1 MSKRK
6 KFIKLYRKAAMLYLR
21 ANSYA
26 HKFFY
31 SKGFRPYDEI
41 HPIEFTITPT
51 AMTLDVSGTPKDV
64 LNIVDG
70 KVVIVNEFGD
80 FTATMKATIP
90 VETEYNIIEW
100 SFQKELAGQLVDCDD
115 TEVTFTP
122 NPLDETECE
131 FSIGTTQD
139 EACRIVISASIK
151 GDYGVI
157 GNGIPVE
164 IGFFDIPKL
173 TIAPTALMFG
183 GDDILDYD
191 AETKT
196 ITVLDKLGVFTL
208 DLEMT
213 PLEGVDFDTL
223 DWSYAKV
230 VEGELA
236 NCDDTTVTFTKDAV
250 EPLKKVAFTIT
261 TIANEACSVVIDAT
275 ISKDS
280 TIIETSHSIKIEF
293 KETPTPPEPEPEP

>member
-1 MSKRK
+1 MGKRK
-6 KFIKLYRKAAMLYLR
+6 EFIKLYRKAAMLYLR

-41 HPIEFTITPT
+41 HPIDFAITPT

-70 KVVIVNEFGD
+70 KIVIVNEFGD
-80 FTATMKATIP
+80 FTATLKATIP
-90 VETEYNIIEW
+90 AATEFDIITW
-100 SFQKELAGQLVDCDD
+100 SFQKEVAGQLVDCDD
-115 TEVTFTP
+115 TDVTFTP

-131 FSIGTTQD
+131 FSIGTIQD
-139 EACRIVISASIK
+139 EACTLIITAEIE

-164 IGFFDIPKL
+164 IVFFDIPKL
-173 TIAPTALMFG
+173 TIAPTDLMFG

-213 PLEGVDFDTL
+213 PLEGVDFDALT
-223 DWSYAKV
+223 WSFAKV
-230 VEGELA
+230 VAGELV
-236 NCDDTTVTFTKDAV
+236 NCDDTTVTFTPDLV
-250 EPLKKVAFTIT
+250 EPLKKVAFSIT
-261 TIANEACSVVIDAT
+261 TIANVACSVVIDAT
-275 ISKDS
+275 ISK
-280 TIIETSHSIKIEF
+280 TATPIETSHFITIEF
-293 KETPTPPEPEPEP
+293 TETPAPPPEPEP

>member
-1 MSKRK
+1 MSKRREFIRLWK
-6 KFIKLYRKAAMLYLR
+6 KASMLYVR
-21 ANSYA
+21 VNSYA
-26 HKFFY
+26 HNFFY
-31 SKGFRPYDEI
+31 AKGFRPYDEI

-51 AMTLDVSGTPKDV
+51 AMVLDVNGTPKNV

-90 VETEYNIIEW
+90 VETKYKIITW
-100 SFQKELAGQLVDCDD
+100 SFKKEVAGQLVDCDD
-115 TEVTFTP
+115 TDVTFTP

-131 FSIGTTQD
+131 FSIGTIQD
-139 EACRIVISASIK
+139 EACTLIITAEIE

-164 IGFFDIPKL
+164 IGFYDIPKL

-213 PLEGVDFDTL
+213 PLEGIDFDTL

-230 VEGELA
+230 VAGELV
-236 NCDDTTVTFTKDAV
+236 NCDDTTLTFTPDSV
-250 EPLKKVAFTIT
+250 EPLKKVAFSIT
-261 TIANEACSVVIDAT
+261 TIANVACSVVIDAT
-275 ISKDS
+275 ISKGA
-280 TIIETSHSIKIEF
+280 TIIETSNFIKIEF
-293 KETPTPPEPEPEP
+293 TETPAPPPEPEP

>member
-1 MSKRK
+1 MSKRREFIRLWK
-6 KFIKLYRKAAMLYLR
+6 KASMLYVR
-21 ANSYA
+21 VNSYA
-26 HKFFY
+26 HNFFY
-31 SKGFRPYDEI
+31 AKGFRPYDEI

-51 AMTLDVSGTPKDV
+51 AMVLDVNGTPKNV
-64 LNIVDG
+64 LNIVDD

-90 VETEYNIIEW
+90 VETEYKIITW
-100 SFQKELAGQLVDCDD
+100 SFKKEVAGQLVDCDD
-115 TEVTFTP
+115 TDVTFTP
-122 NPLDETECE
+122 NPLDETECA
-131 FSIGTTQD
+131 FSIGTIQD
-139 EACRIVISASIK
+139 EACTLIITAEIE

-164 IGFFDIPKL
+164 IGFYDIPKL

-183 GDDILDYD
+183 GDDIMDYD

-230 VEGELA
+230 VAGELV
-236 NCDDTTVTFTKDAV
+236 NCDDTTLTFTPDAV
-250 EPLKKVAFTIT
+250 EPLKKVAFSIT
-261 TIANEACSVVIDAT
+261 TIANVACSVVIDAT
-275 ISKDS
+275 ISKDA
-280 TIIETSHSIKIEF
+280 TIIETSNSIKIEF
-293 KETPTPPEPEPEP
+293 TETPAPPEPEPEP